1 MNLKISAEKGYEY
14 LLALTLACFCFAP
27 KSISLFVILL
37 VLFTVIQVVRK
48 KMKFVFSPVLLI
60 FVLLYLA
67 YAVGVFFTDHMG
79 DALGYLEKKLVLVL
93 FPVLFSFRFQ
103 RQLDLRPI
111 TLGLVIGTVVMT
123 ILSVIHGIQVYQQTH
138 DFNNSFGSS
147 SYSYI
152 HHPTYF
158 AAIVTMT
165 LLMVREGVR
174 NRWKGFNQWTLLAYF
189 LLTCANL
196 LFCFSFASLLFFL
209 LVIAVT
215 LVVYFYKRLPRT
227 LFLVVIVLLP
237 IIPVAAY
244 YGNIHVQIEVDSAK
258 NDLAAYAQDPN
269 LVFEKVRSNPSG
281 NQTRL
286 LMWTVSTQEFLD
298 HPMGSGTANFDDK
311 LGKRLR
317 NKGLDDYADLKY
329 NPHNQFLQVAVEIGV
344 LGLMIFLSI
353 FVCYFRMAKKY
364 RFGLLFWLTLN
375 LAFNCLFE
383 SMFQRQSG
391 IVFYVLLFCL
401 FTVYLQNKKLCS
413 ESESNT
419 LSEPGDA
426 NLATKI

>member
-1 MNLKISAEKGYEY
+1 MNFKISAEKSYEY
-14 LLALTLACFCFAP
+14 LLAAALACFCFAP

-37 VLFTVIQVVRK
+37 VLFTIVQVVRK
-48 KMKFVFSPVLLI
+48 KMKFVFSPVLLT
-60 FVLLYLA
+60 FVLLYAA
-67 YAVGVFFTDHMG
+67 YAVGILFTDHMG

-103 RQLDLRPI
+103 SQIDLRPI
-111 TLGLVIGTVVMT
+111 ALGLVLGTLVGTV
-123 ILSVIHGIQVYQQTH
+123 LSVIHGIQIYQVTQ

-158 AAIVTMT
+158 AAIATIT
-165 LLMVREGVR
+165 LLFVREGVR
-174 NRWKGFNQWTLLAYF
+174 NKWQWFNYWTLGAYF

-196 LFCFSFASLLFFL
+196 LFCFSFASLLFFF
-209 LVIAVT
+209 LVIVAG
-215 LVVYFYKRLPRT
+215 LMVYFYQKWSRVWFFVMLVFLP
-227 LFLVVIVLLP
+227 VIP
-237 IIPVAAY
+237 IGAY
-244 YGNIHVQIEVDSAK
+244 YGNIHVQIEMDEALK
-258 NDLAAYAQDPN
+258 DLKTYVQNPN
-269 LVFEKVRSNPSG
+269 SVFEKVKSNPSG

-286 LMWTVSTQEFLD
+286 LMWTVSTQEFLE

-317 NKGLDDYADLKY
+317 DKGLADYAEFKY

-344 LGLMIFLSI
+344 FGLLIFLSI
-353 FVCYFRMAKKY
+353 FVCYFQMAKKY

-401 FTVYLQNKKLCS
+401 FTVYLQNRKLNFA
-413 ESESNT
+413 SNSADST
-419 LSEPGDA
+419 Q
-426 NLATKI
+426 KI

>member
-1 MNLKISAEKGYEY
+1 MKAKIQIEQVYEY
-14 LLALTLACFCFAP
+14 LLAAALACFCFAP
-27 KSISLFVILL
+27 KSISLFAVLL
-37 VLFTVIQVVRK
+37 VLFTAIQVVRK
-48 KMKFVFSPVLLI
+48 TMKFVFSPVLLT

-67 YAVGVFFTDHMG
+67 YAVGILFTDHMG

-93 FPVLFSFRFQ
+93 FPLLFSFRFQ

-111 TLGLVIGTVVMT
+111 TLGLILGTIVVT
-123 ILSVIHGIQVYQQTH
+123 VLSVIHGIRVYQLTH
-138 DFNNSFGSS
+138 DFNNSFGSTN
-147 SYSYI
+147 YSYI

-158 AAIVTMT
+158 AAIATIT

-174 NRWKGFNQWTLLAYF
+174 NKWKGFNYWTLVSYF

-209 LVIAVT
+209 LLITVI
-215 LVVYFYKRLPRT
+215 LIVYFYKRLPRT
-227 LFLVVIVLLP
+227 LFMVVVVLLP

-244 YGNIHVQIEVDSAK
+244 YGNIHVQIEVDNAK
-258 NDLAAYAQDPN
+258 NDLTAYIQNPD
-269 LVFEKVRSNPSG
+269 LIFEKVRSNPSG

-286 LMWTVSTQEFLD
+286 LMWTVSTQEFLE

-317 NKGLDDYADLKY
+317 DKGLDDYAALNY

-344 LGLMIFLSI
+344 LGLLIFLSI
-353 FVCYFRMAKKY
+353 FVGYFSMAKKY

-401 FTVYLQNKKLCS
+401 FTVYLQNRKFMVQN
-413 ESESNT
+413 ESVNSA
-419 LSEPGDA
+419 G
-426 NLATKI
+426 

>member
-1 MNLKISAEKGYEY
+1 MKAKIQIEQIYEY
-14 LLALTLACFCFAP
+14 LLAATLMCFCFAP

-37 VLFTVIQVVRK
+37 VIVTVVQVIRK
-48 KMKFVFSPVLLI
+48 KMKFVFSPVLLL

-67 YAVGVFFTDHMG
+67 YTVGILFTDHMG
-79 DALGYLEKKLVLVL
+79 EALGYLEKKLVLVL
-93 FPVLFSFRFQ
+93 FPLLFSFRFQ
-103 RQLDLRPI
+103 RRLDLRPV
-111 TLGLVIGTVVMT
+111 TLGLVLGTIVMT
-123 ILSVIHGIQVYQQTH
+123 LLAIIHATQLYRLTN

-147 SYSYI
+147 HYSYI

-158 AAIVTMT
+158 AGMVTIT
-165 LLMVREGVR
+165 LLMVREGAQ
-174 NRWKGFNQWTLLAYF
+174 NKWKGFNSWTLGAYF
-189 LLTCANL
+189 LLTCLNL
-196 LFCFSFASLLFFL
+196 LFCFSFASLIFFF

-215 LVVYFYKRLPRT
+215 LAVYFYKRLPRY
-227 LFLVVIVLLP
+227 LFLALIVLLP
-237 IIPVAAY
+237 ILPVAAY
-244 YGNIHVQIEVDSAK
+244 YGNVHVQIEMDNAAT
-258 NDLAAYAQDPN
+258 DLGVYVRDPN
-269 LVFEKVRSNPSG
+269 TVFEKIRSNPSG

-286 LMWTVSTQEFLD
+286 LMWTVSTQEFLE

-317 NKGLDDYADLKY
+317 DKGLADYAEFKY

-344 LGLMIFLSI
+344 FGLLIFLSI

-401 FTVYLQNKKLCS
+401 FTVYLQNRKSPYQNDGFK
-413 ESESNT
+413 SNF
-419 LSEPGDA
+419 
-426 NLATKI
+426 